1 MDDLKR
7 ILDPYKEGVRRAV
20 VTESGLVRDMKHDP
34 GKEECDVLSEVC
46 RIVFEAETR
55 DVRELLER
63 AYVHN
68 IEAAWNALFDDVRL
82 GLVIPHVDMFVTNIM
97 INMHHTTS
105 AKHMYVSGKMIVS
118 YAQQADIQKIRDP
131 FDASVVVKNLESLST
146 DALYPDLVE
155 VYQQVMAVTIPPI
168 DDVADIIMN
177 TPSSCAFFTKHPH
190 VDHLC
195 TMFPALLTV
204 LADAADAVPVTQRQ
218 PYMVMLALM
227 TRQGHRLEAQRTVA
241 LETLKGLRSTKFHLN
256 IAASSAIVAG
266 SQKNQDPAIVSLC
279 VLIETLCSVIQKSCN
294 IDTVEV
300 M

>member
-1 MDDLKR
+1 MDDLRR

-20 VTESGLVRDMKHDP
+20 VTETGLVRDMKHDP
-34 GKEECDVLSEVC
+34 DKEECAVLSEVC

-63 AYVHN
+63 AYIHN

-82 GLVIPHVDMFVTNIM
+82 GLVIPHVDKFVSNIM

-105 AKHMYVSGKMIVS
+105 AQQLYVSGKLIVT
-118 YAQQADIQKIRDP
+118 YAHKANLQKIQEP
-131 FDASVVVKNLESLST
+131 FDASVVVKVLESLST
-146 DALYPDLVE
+146 DVLYPDLVD
-155 VYQQVMAVTIPPI
+155 VYQQVVTVTIPPI
-168 DDVADIIMN
+168 DDVADIIMK
-177 TPSSCAFFTKHPH
+177 TPSSCALFIRHPH
-190 VDHLC
+190 IDHLC

-204 LADAADAVPVTQRQ
+204 LADAAASVSVTRRQ

-227 TRQGHRLEAQRTVA
+227 TRQGHRLDAERSVA
-241 LETLKGLRSTKFHLN
+241 LDTLTGLRSTKFHLN
-256 IAASSAIVAG
+256 VAASSAIVAG
-266 SQKNQDPAIVSLC
+266 SQKNQDPRVVSLC

-294 IDTVEV
+294 LDTIEV